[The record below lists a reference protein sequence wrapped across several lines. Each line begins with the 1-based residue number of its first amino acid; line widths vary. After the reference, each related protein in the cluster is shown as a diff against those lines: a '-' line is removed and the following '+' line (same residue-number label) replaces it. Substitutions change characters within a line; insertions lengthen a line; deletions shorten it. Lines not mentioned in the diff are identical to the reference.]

1 MNQMLEKQD
10 KPVWASREIRLDP
23 SQFPQSI
30 SYASTGEQEDVTFTI
45 NERGA
50 VLRRVLPS
58 SGLPMSV
65 ALPAHVFLGVTAR
78 AVEDEHGL
86 ITVTL
91 ELMHEDPQMSVP
103 LLVAHDL
110 DDVAAD
116 WHAWANAYKLPMLL
130 VEADGV
136 ARPVHDTIGGV
147 TASASTERRQGQ
159 EQRRR
164 RPRFL
169 ARRKTG
175 SLGVEDFRPR
185 DYCSRVKNT
194 EMSARGN
201 VNGR

>member
-1 MNQMLEKQD
+1 MNMNQMLEKQD

-23 SQFPQSI
+23 SQFPQSV
-30 SYASTGEQEDVTFTI
+30 SYASSGEQEDVTFTI

-65 ALPAHVFLGVTAR
+65 ALPAHVFRGITAR
-78 AVEDEHGL
+78 AVEDKNGL

-91 ELMHEDPQMSVP
+91 ELMHENPEMSVP

-110 DDVAAD
+110 EDVAAD
-116 WHAWANAYKLPMLL
+116 WHAWAKAYKLPMLL

-136 ARPVHDTIGGV
+136 ARPLHDSMGSVI
-147 TASASTERRQGQ
+147 TAPSAERRQGQ
-159 EQRRR
+159 ETRRR

-169 ARRKTG
+169 ARRKSG
-175 SLGVEDFRPR
+175 SLGVSLKIGGREII
-185 DYCSRVKNT
+185 SRI
-194 EMSARGN
+194 
-201 VNGR
+201 

>member
-1 MNQMLEKQD
+1 MMNQMQEKQA

-23 SQFPQSI
+23 FQFPQSV
-30 SYASTGEQEDVTFTI
+30 SYASQGEQEDVSFTI

-50 VLRRVLPS
+50 VLRRVLPA

-78 AVEDEHGL
+78 AVEDENGV

-91 ELMHEDPQMSVP
+91 ELMHADPLMSVP

-116 WHAWANAYKLPMLL
+116 WHAWANAYKLPMML

-136 ARPVHDTIGGV
+136 ARPLYDSMGAINK
-147 TASASTERRQGQ
+147 SASTERRQGQ
-159 EQRRR
+159 EHRRR

-169 ARRKTG
+169 ARRKSG
-175 SLGVEDFRPR
+175 SLGVSLKIGGR
-185 DYCSRVKNT
+185 DIIAKI
-194 EMSARGN
+194 
-201 VNGR
+201 

>member
-1 MNQMLEKQD
+1 MNQMLKQQEK
-10 KPVWASREIRLDP
+10 PIWASREIRLDP
-23 SQFPQSI
+23 FQMPQSV
-30 SYASTGEQEDVTFTI
+30 SYASHGEDDDVSFTI

-65 ALPAHVFLGVTAR
+65 ALPAHVFLGVAAR
-78 AVEDEHGL
+78 AVEDDSGE

-91 ELMHEDPQMSVP
+91 ELMHEDSQMSVP

-116 WHAWANAYKLPMLL
+116 WRAWANAYKLPMLL

-136 ARPVHDTIGGV
+136 ARPLYDTIGAV
-147 TASASTERRQGQ
+147 MASTSTERRQGQ
-159 EQRRR
+159 EVRRR

-175 SLGVEDFRPR
+175 SLGISLKIGGKEII
-185 DYCSRVKNT
+185 SRF
-194 EMSARGN
+194 
-201 VNGR
+201 